1 MINLLKKFIYILI
14 MNNRTYCI
22 DIDGTICSIED
33 TDYSKAKPFRDRINE
48 INKLYDLGNTIVYFT
63 ARGSVTDVDWEEV
76 TLKQF
81 EEWGVKFNELKFG
94 KPNADIYID
103 DKSKDPFLWFKT
115 DS

>member
-1 MINLLKKFIYILI
+1 

-33 TDYSKAKPFRDRINE
+33 ADYSKAKPFRDRINE
-48 INKLYDLGNTIVYFT
+48 INKLYDSGNTIVYFT
-63 ARGSVTDVDWEEV
+63 ARGYVTGVDWEEV

-81 EEWGVKFNELKFG
+81 KEWGVKFNELKFG

-103 DKSKDPFLWFKT
+103 DKSKDPFFWFKK

>member
-1 MINLLKKFIYILI
+1 

-33 TDYSKAKPFRDRINE
+33 ADYSKAKPFRDRINE
-48 INKLYDLGNTIVYFT
+48 INKLYDSGNTIVYFT
-63 ARGSVTDVDWEEV
+63 ARGYVTGVDWEEV

-81 EEWGVKFNELKFG
+81 KEWGVKFNELKFG

-103 DKSKDPFLWFKT
+103 DKSKDPFSWFKK